1 MRMMSALLV
10 ALFVFLAPSEASAQ
24 RMGIDA
30 NIRGHVGLS
39 VVNGPGP
46 VGLNL
51 GVDSRLGRLVFVDF
65 GGFISQG
72 YPLQETD
79 GAATPG
85 QDFHLRHGITL
96 TPGVRIPHR
105 QPEAFR
111 WDVLLRAG
119 PSVVW
124 SVYDG
129 PRARGIVGQIWVVD
143 PALVAGPEFQLMRG
157 SFGLRVTARVFV
169 ARPYSQR
176 PDQRGD
182 VWAILPQAM
191 VEGSY
196 KFQGVIREKWREFT
210 KGR

>member
-1 MRMMSALLV
+1 MRLLSLLLV
-10 ALFVFLAPSEASAQ
+10 ALAVFLTPTDAAAQ

-30 NIRGHVGLS
+30 NIRGHIGLS
-39 VVNGPGP
+39 VVDGPGP
-46 VGLNL
+46 VGVNI
-51 GVDSRLGRLVFVDF
+51 GIDSRLGRLVFVDF
-65 GGFISQG
+65 GGFLTQA
-72 YPLQETD
+72 YPIQETD
-79 GAATPG
+79 GAANPG
-85 QDFHLRHGITL
+85 QDFHLRHGLTL

-105 QPEAFR
+105 QPEGFR

-119 PSVVW
+119 PAVIW

-129 PRARGIVGQIWVVD
+129 PRARGLTGQIWVVD
-143 PALVAGPEFQLMRG
+143 PAFVAGPEFQLMRG
-157 SFGLRVTARVFV
+157 FFGLKVSARVFV

-182 VWAILPQAM
+182 VWALLPQVM

-196 KFQGVIREKWREFT
+196 QFQGVLRSWWRDYT